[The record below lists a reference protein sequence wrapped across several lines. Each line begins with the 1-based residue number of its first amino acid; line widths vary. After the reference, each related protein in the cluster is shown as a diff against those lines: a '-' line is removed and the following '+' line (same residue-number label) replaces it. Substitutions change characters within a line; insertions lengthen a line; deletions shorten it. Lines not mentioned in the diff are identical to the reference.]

1 MDLRSSFSWFLA
13 LALRF
18 LPGKPITVRMIAI
31 ASGFIA
37 PIIWLITHNF
47 ILMFVVAS
55 SVVCSLLLS
64 LPPRRCS
71 STVQLKVL

>member
-1 MDLRSSFSWFLA
+1 MEWIFAVLFLVFLA

-37 PIIWLITHNF
+37 PIIWLVTHNF
-47 ILMFVVAS
+47 ILMFVVGI
-55 SVVCSLLLS
+55 VGSLLVAFV
-64 LPPRRCS
+64 PS
-71 STVQLKVL
+71 SKAL